1 MTVQPV
7 TGIRK
12 RAGKAIIEALE
23 AEGVRH
29 VFGLVGSHVLEIYDA
44 LLDSES
50 IQHITCK
57 HENTASGM
65 ADAYGRLTGR
75 PGVVIVTAGPGA
87 TNSLSGVAQAYMAA
101 SPLIPSGTPAKE
113 WTK

>member
-1 MTVQPV
+1 MLLCSGVENSFDTGRIDAMTVQSA
-7 TGIRK
+7 TTTNK
-12 RAGKAIIEALE
+12 RAGAAIVEALE
-23 AEGVRH
+23 AEGVQH

-50 IQHITCK
+50 IRHITCK

-75 PGVVIVTAGPGA
+75 PGVVLVT
-87 TNSLSGVAQAYMAA
+87 
-101 SPLIPSGTPAKE
+101 
-113 WTK
+113 